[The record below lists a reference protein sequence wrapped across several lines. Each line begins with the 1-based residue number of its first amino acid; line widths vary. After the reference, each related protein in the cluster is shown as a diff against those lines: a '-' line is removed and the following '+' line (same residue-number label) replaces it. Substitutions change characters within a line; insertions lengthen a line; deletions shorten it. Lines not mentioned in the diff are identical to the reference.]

1 MLDLFV
7 PDSGE
12 LDQHPAIQE
21 LLAREQLRS
30 FQIVDHPCWYEN
42 GEPNRN
48 ATLEEIAAWTKEDAY
63 LHMPGMTVLPPTH
76 YYRYFGNP
84 EVLDTLHPKLGRI
97 RSLSES
103 LERCFFARERCLL

>member
-21 LLAREQLRS
+21 LLAREQPRS

-63 LHMPGMTVLPPTH
+63 LHMPGMTVLPPTWS
-76 YYRYFGNP
+76 YVKKKY
-84 EVLDTLHPKLGRI
+84 KLNMP
-97 RSLSES
+97 
-103 LERCFFARERCLL
+103 F